1 MKTVSRVL
9 TTGFAVAT
17 LSLTATGVAS
27 AAEQTS
33 QNTPIW
39 LIPGVDLGPVL
50 GPTTGLPEALAP
62 VFGLLSLIGA

>member
-9 TTGFAVAT
+9 ATGFAVAT
-17 LSLTATGVAS
+17 LSLTAAGVAG
-27 AAEQTS
+27 AAEQTP

-39 LIPGVDLGPVL
+39 LIPGVDLGPL
-50 GPTTGLPEALAP
+50 LDPTTGLPEALAP